1 MPSGLA
7 ANLVNLMD
15 LSRLDRR
22 NGVAAMPHRPALAAA
37 MVVSAGTGPAPTRL
51 YGDFVPQLMWNIFP
65 DRKLKPERGHRNK
78 VADERILILDDE
90 ADMVE
95 NCRRILSGCGYQC
108 IGTTDPGKAL
118 ATLQSDPPDLV
129 LTDLRM
135 PRMDG
140 MELLK
145 KIRYADADTP
155 VIMLTAFATIESAV
169 QAVKQGAFDYVA
181 KPFSMDQLK
190 LTVARALER
199 SALHRENRR
208 MRERLQDM
216 FGLDKIVGKSE
227 ALQKVLSLVRRAARS
242 DADIV
247 VMGESGTGKELIANA
262 VHTNS
267 KRASGPFVALDCACL
282 PENLLESELFGYE
295 KGAFTG
301 AVKSR
306 SGLMETAHKG
316 TLFLDEIGELPL
328 GLQVKLLRTL
338 QERQVRR
345 VGGTKPAA
353 IDVRMVSATNRDLA
367 QLVKEGQFRED
378 LFYRLNV
385 ITINLPPL
393 RERFGDVALLAHAFL
408 RKLAQQDSEMPV
420 RGINPE
426 ALSAL
431 DAYSWPGNVRE
442 LRNVIERACAL
453 TDGEMISLADLPD
466 NIRQPASPI
475 TPAAEPSNPLGSASL
490 KDAKGRWL
498 SNFEPSYVEGLLK
511 EHSGN
516 VSQAARAAGVD
527 RKTLYRLMKKYNLT

>member
-1 MPSGLA
+1 M
-7 ANLVNLMD
+7 
-15 LSRLDRR
+15 
-22 NGVAAMPHRPALAAA
+22 
-37 MVVSAGTGPAPTRL
+37 
-51 YGDFVPQLMWNIFP
+51 
-65 DRKLKPERGHRNK
+65 
-78 VADERILILDDE
+78 ADERILILDDE

-95 NCRRILSGCGYQC
+95 NCRRILTGCGYQC

-118 ATLQSDPPDLV
+118 AALRSDPPDLV

-135 PRMDG
+135 PGMDG

-145 KIRYADADTP
+145 KVRHADADMP

-190 LTVARALER
+190 LAVARALEHSR
-199 SALHRENRR
+199 LHRENLR

-242 DADIV
+242 EADIV

-267 KRASGPFVALDCACL
+267 KRASGPFVALDCASL
-282 PENLLESELFGYE
+282 PDNLLESELFGYE

-301 AVKSR
+301 AVKSKP
-306 SGLMETAHKG
+306 GLMETAHSG
-316 TLFLDEIGELPL
+316 TFFLDEIGELPL

-345 VGGTKPAA
+345 VGGTKSAA

-367 QLVKEGQFRED
+367 QMVKDGKFRED

-393 RERFGDVALLAHAFL
+393 RERVGDVALLAHAFL
-408 RKLAQQDSEMPV
+408 RKQAQQDSEMPV
-420 RGINPE
+420 RGITPQ
-426 ALSAL
+426 ALAAL

-453 TDGEMISLADLPD
+453 TEGEMISPGDLPD
-466 NIRQPASPI
+466 NIRQPASPA
-475 TPAAEPSNPLGSASL
+475 TSAAESSNALGSASL

-511 EHSGN
+511 DHSGN

-527 RKTLYRLMKKYNLT
+527 RKTLYRLIKKYNLS